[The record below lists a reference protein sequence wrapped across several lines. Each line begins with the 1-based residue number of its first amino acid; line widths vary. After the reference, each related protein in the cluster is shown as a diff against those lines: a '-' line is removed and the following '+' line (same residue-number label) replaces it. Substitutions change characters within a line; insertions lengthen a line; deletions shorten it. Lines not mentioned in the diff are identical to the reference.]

1 MAQIKK
7 IVKPGDL
14 IRGAKVGVAGLDKDG
29 QIVAFTASPE
39 DAGKVLTVGEDG
51 SIILAKASG
60 GDIPVRKITVTPDTV
75 TEITVT
81 ADTVNKYFSAVL
93 PTFDKIID
101 TLLLIPEQEE
111 LEKANDDLVK
121 WLISDNND
129 GDASDYHRNL
139 ILQLYRD
146 CVVQVGGIQED
157 GSAGK
162 MA

>member
-39 DAGKVLTVGEDG
+39 DAGKVLTVGKDG

-60 GDIPVRKITVTPDTV
+60 GNIPVKKITITPDTV

-81 ADTVNKYFSAVL
+81 AT
-93 PTFDKIID
+93 
-101 TLLLIPEQEE
+101 EGE
-111 LEKANDDLVK
+111 
-121 WLISDNND
+121 
-129 GDASDYHRNL
+129 
-139 ILQLYRD
+139 
-146 CVVQVGGIQED
+146 
-157 GSAGK
+157 
-162 MA
+162 